1 MPIDVS
7 IDEEPDERNTEP
19 ERRLNPTDRTALRY
33 AAVISLGGF
42 LFGFDAA
49 VISGVIG
56 FVTPLFDLDEF
67 QIGLVVSAPSLAAIF
82 AALTVGPVA
91 DQIGRKK
98 VMLALALLY
107 TVSAV
112 ASAFAPN
119 LTTLVAARF
128 IGGLA
133 FGTLMLAPIY
143 IAEIAPAKL
152 RGRMV
157 SVNQLNIVIGFSAA
171 YFANYFLLE
180 ASQSVAEW
188 VGAIGLDESAWRWML
203 GIEAIPAAAYFLLML
218 LVPESPRWLVL
229 HGQAERAAGI
239 LERITPA
246 ARIEGKLREI
256 AASAAGAGESLWNRL
271 RQLFRPE
278 LRLVLV
284 VGLIVGIAQQAS
296 GINSVYF
303 YAPTIFEQSGVGTNA
318 AFMQATYIGII
329 NVIFTVFAIL
339 AIDRFGRKPLLI
351 LGLAGVFVSMSI
363 TAYGFHQASYRMP
376 AEAAATFAERFE
388 TPGLEQLAG
397 VSYDNDIEFKAAIS
411 GLIGE
416 SAMRANASEFIQSSI
431 RMNPRLVL
439 IGILGFVASF
449 AVSLGPVM
457 WVLFSEIFPNRIR
470 GIAMSVMGVVN
481 SGVSTGIQFIFP
493 WQLENL
499 GTALTFLLYAVV
511 SLVCLVLVARLL
523 PETRGRTLEELERE
537 LTVSPRVSSS

>member
-1 MPIDVS
+1 MP

-180 ASQSVAEW
+180 ASQSGAEW

>member
-1 MPIDVS
+1 MKA
-7 IDEEPDERNTEP
+7 
-19 ERRLNPTDRTALRY
+19 TDRTALYY
-33 AAVISLGGF
+33 ASIISLGGF

-49 VISGVIG
+49 VISGVVG
-56 FVTPLFDLDEF
+56 FITPLFDLNEF

-82 AALTVGPVA
+82 AALTVGPIA

-98 VMLALALLY
+98 VMLTLALLY
-107 TVSAV
+107 TVSAI

-119 LTTLVAARF
+119 FVTLVSARF

-171 YFANYFLLE
+171 YFANYFLLS
-180 ASQSVAEW
+180 ASQSGAEW
-188 VGAIGLDESAWRWML
+188 VSAIGLDESAWRWML
-203 GIEAIPAAAYFLLML
+203 GIEAIPAASYFLLML

-229 HGQAERAAGI
+229 HGQTDRATGI

-246 ARIEGKLREI
+246 ARIDDKLRAI

-329 NVIFTVFAIL
+329 NVVFTVIAIL

-351 LGLAGVFVSMSI
+351 LGLAGVVVSMSI

-376 AEAAATFAERFE
+376 AEAAAAFAERLE
-388 TPGLEQLAG
+388 APALEQLAD
-397 VSYDNDIEFKAAIS
+397 VSFDNDVEFKAAIAEI
-411 GLIGE
+411 IGK
-416 SAMRANASEFIQSSI
+416 SAMRAHASEFIQASI
-431 RMNPRLVL
+431 QMNPRLVL

-449 AVSLGPVM
+449 AMSLGPVM

-470 GIAMSVMGVVN
+470 GVAMSVMGVVN

-493 WQLENL
+493 WELENL
-499 GTALTFLLYAVV
+499 GTALTFLLYAAVAV
-511 SLVCLVLVARLL
+511 VCLVLVARLL
-523 PETRGRTLEELERE
+523 PETRGRTLEELELE
-537 LTVSPRVSSS
+537 LTASARTSAS